1 MAGDPSSKP
10 ETGPTVAGGLL
21 APWHVGQLPEPPAP
35 GLKVWVGLLGPG
47 VVLAGTSIGSGE
59 WLFGP
64 AVSAQ
69 YGGTLLWLASI
80 SIILQVFCNLM
91 MMRYTVYCG
100 EPIIVGGLRTRPGPA
115 YWIAAYLILD
125 VASIFP
131 YNASNAAVP
140 LAAAI
145 LGHLPGESSLRLA
158 GYVMTESQLVRG
170 LGFAIFILAFVP
182 LIFGGTVYRM
192 LEKVMSIKLVLV
204 LGYLTFMALFMV
216 SPRVGWEVFTGFFR
230 FGDYPQR
237 ADTILVDRHF
247 ALTVHEQLDTYVIKG
262 TKEPTGPIIGE
273 FWINGVK
280 QPKDLSDD
288 LKAKRDALVV
298 QAQGML
304 HGDKFYFETRTES
317 GAVLAGRGTVENGWQ
332 PAEFEITTPAGEHH
346 AYAGLEDVPAEYRGT
361 LTELIAHQGCEHKS
375 LWAYFRQHG
384 RLPDLDWFTL
394 VAFAAIAG
402 SGGLANTLF
411 SNYTRDKGWG
421 MGAHVG
427 AIPSAIGGLPISLSH
442 VGEVFPIDP
451 PNLARWK
458 GWIHHIVRDQTA
470 IWMTASFIGMALPCM
485 LSLEFIRNA
494 TVAGDRVAAMTAEGI
509 AMRYPQYGGLFWTL
523 TLLCGFLV
531 LAPGQ
536 ISVGDQIARRWTDIA
551 WTASSRLKRMG
562 GTHVKY
568 VYYSILGVYAVWGL
582 FVLWRLPALDIAK
595 IGAVLG
601 NVALG
606 FSALHALYANRAL
619 LPKELQPHWLLQIG
633 VVLCGIFFIGISV
646 VVMVDVVNTLKLF

>member
-1 MAGDPSSKP
+1 MGGE
-10 ETGPTVAGGLL
+10 ETRDEDGARVAGGLL
-21 APWHVGQLPEPPAP
+21 APWHVGQLPAPPAP
-35 GLKVWVGLLGPG
+35 GWRLWIGLLGPG

-69 YGGTLLWLASI
+69 YGGTLLWLASL

-91 MMRYTVYCG
+91 MMRYTLYCG
-100 EPIIVGGLRTRPGPA
+100 EPIIVGGLRTWPGPKFWIVGYA
-115 YWIAAYLILD
+115 ILDIAAIW
-125 VASIFP
+125 P

-145 LGHLPGESSLRLA
+145 LGHLPGEASVRIASHM
-158 GYVMTESQLVRG
+158 MTETQLVRA
-170 LGFAIFILAFVP
+170 LGFVIFVLAFVP

-192 LEKVMSIKLVLV
+192 LEKIMSLKLVLV

-237 ADTILVDRHF
+237 ADTIIVDRHF
-247 ALTVHEQLDTYVIKG
+247 ALMVRDRDDTYLIKG
-262 TKEPTGPIIGE
+262 TREPTGSIIGE
-273 FWINGVK
+273 FRVNGVV
-280 QPKDLSDD
+280 QGNDLSKE
-288 LKAKRDALVV
+288 LKSRRDTLVV
-298 QAQGML
+298 QAEEML
-304 HGDKFYFETRTES
+304 RPGEFFFETQTSS
-317 GAVLAGRGTVENGWQ
+317 GAVLSGRGTIDDGWQ
-332 PAEFEITTPAGEHH
+332 PTELTVTTADGERHVH
-346 AYAGLEDVPAEYRGT
+346 GRVDEVPEEYRKT
-361 LTELIAHQGCEHKS
+361 LMELVAHQGVEHKS
-375 LWAYFRQHG
+375 LFTYFRQHG

-394 VAFAAIAG
+394 AAFAAIAG

-421 MGAHVG
+421 MGARVG

-442 VGEVFPIDP
+442 VGEVFPVDA
-451 PNLARWK
+451 PNMQRWK
-458 GWIHHIVRDQTA
+458 GWIRHIVRDQTA
-470 IWMTASFIGMALPCM
+470 IWMTASFVGMALPCM

-509 AMRYPQYGGLFWTL
+509 SLRYPEYGGLFWTL
-523 TLLCGFLV
+523 TLFCGFLV

-536 ISVGDQIARRWTDIA
+536 ISVGDQIARRWTDNL
-551 WTASSRLKRMG
+551 WTASRRVKRMG
-562 GTHVKY
+562 GTRVKY
-568 VYYSILGVYAVWGL
+568 LYYSILAMYAVWGL
-582 FVLWRLPALDIAK
+582 IVLWQFPALQIAK

-619 LPKELQPHWLLQIG
+619 LPRELQPHWFLQIG
-633 VVLCGIFFIGISV
+633 VVLCGIFFLGISV
-646 VVMVDVVNTLKLF
+646 VVVLTL

>member
-1 MAGDPSSKP
+1 MFADSTPKPDPSAR
-10 ETGPTVAGGLL
+10 VAGGLL
-21 APWHVGQLPEPPAP
+21 APWHVGQLPPAPAP
-35 GLKVWVGLLGPG
+35 GWRLWIGLLGPG

-69 YGGTLLWLASI
+69 YGGTLLWLASL

-91 MMRYTVYCG
+91 MMRYTLYCG
-100 EPIIVGGLRTRPGPA
+100 EPIIVGGLRTWPGPGF
-115 YWIAAYLILD
+115 WIAGYAILD
-125 VASIFP
+125 IASIWP

-145 LGHLPGESSLRLA
+145 LGHLPGESTLRIA
-158 GYVMTESQLVRG
+158 GHLMSETQLVRA

-192 LEKVMSIKLVLV
+192 LEKIMSLKLVLV

-216 SPRVGWEVFTGFFR
+216 SPRVGWEVVTGFFR
-230 FGDYPQR
+230 FGNYPQR

-247 ALTVHEQLDTYVIKG
+247 ALMVEEGNTTYLIKG
-262 TKEPTGPIIGE
+262 TREPTGTIIGD
-273 FWINGVK
+273 FQVNGEAK
-280 QPKDLSDD
+280 KKDLSEE
-288 LKAKRDALVV
+288 LKAKRDALT
-298 QAQGML
+298 ARAEGML
-304 HGDKFYFETRTES
+304 RSGEFFFETRTEA
-317 GAVLAGRGTVENGWQ
+317 GATLSAHGTADDGWH
-332 PAEFEITTPAGEHH
+332 PAEFTVTTPEGKKHE
-346 AYAGLEDVPAEYRGT
+346 YQKLDDVPKEYRST
-361 LTELIAHQGCEHKS
+361 LSELIIHEGVEHKS

-384 RLPDLDWFTL
+384 ELPHLDWFTL

-421 MGAHVG
+421 MGARVG

-442 VGEVFPIDP
+442 VGEVFPMDAE
-451 PNLARWK
+451 NLRKWK
-458 GWIHHIVRDQTA
+458 GWIRHIVRDQTA
-470 IWMTASFIGMALPCM
+470 IWMAASFIGMALPCM
-485 LSLEFIRNA
+485 LSLQFIRNA

-509 AMRYPQYGGLFWTL
+509 AMRYPEYGGLFWTL

-536 ISVGDQIARRWTDIA
+536 ISVGDQIARRWTDII
-551 WTASSRLKRMG
+551 WTASSRIQRMG

-568 VYYSILGVYAVWGL
+568 VYYSILVLYAFWGL

-595 IGAVLG
+595 VGAVLG

-606 FSALHALYANRAL
+606 FSALHSLYTNRVL
-619 LPKELQPHWLLQIG
+619 LPKQLQPHWFLQIG
-633 VVLCGIFFIGISV
+633 VVLCGIFFIGISFV
-646 VVMVDVVNTLKLF
+646 VVADILNTIVS

>member
-1 MAGDPSSKP
+1 MPDDSTTNRGD
-10 ETGPTVAGGLL
+10 EPTVQGGLL
-21 APWHVGQLPEPPAP
+21 APWHVGELPPAP
-35 GLKVWVGLLGPG
+35 APGWRLWIGLLGPG

-100 EPIIVGGLRTRPGPA
+100 EPIIVGGLRTRPGPGF
-115 YWIAAYLILD
+115 WIAVYAILD
-125 VASIFP
+125 LASIWP

-145 LGHLPGESSLRLA
+145 LGHLPGDSTTRLA
-158 GYVMTESQLVRG
+158 GFVMTESQLVRG
-170 LGFAIFILAFVP
+170 LGFAVFVLAFVP

-192 LEKVMSIKLVLV
+192 LEKIMSIKLVLV

-247 ALTVHEQLDTYVIKG
+247 ALTIEEGDTTYVIKG
-262 TKEPTGPIIGE
+262 TKEPAGTIIGD
-273 FWINGVK
+273 FRVNGDVK
-280 QPKDLSDD
+280 KKDLSPE
-288 LKAKRDALVV
+288 LLAKRDELTTRAV
-298 QAQGML
+298 AML
-304 HGDKFYFETRTES
+304 RPGEFFFRTRTET
-317 GAVLAGRGTVENGWQ
+317 GAVLEARGVADDGWTATELAVTSPDGQ
-332 PAEFEITTPAGEHH
+332 RREFRALDE
-346 AYAGLEDVPAEYRGT
+346 VPAEYRDQ
-361 LTELIAHQGCEHKS
+361 LSELIKHEGVEHKS
-375 LWAYFRQHG
+375 LVGYVSRYG
-384 RLPDLDWFTL
+384 TLPQLDWFTL

-411 SNYTRDKGWG
+411 SNYARDKGWG
-421 MGAHVG
+421 MGARVG
-427 AIPSAIGGLPISLSH
+427 AIPSAIGGLPIALSH
-442 VGEVFPIDP
+442 VGEVFPLDAT
-451 PNLARWK
+451 NLARWK
-458 GWIHHIVRDQTA
+458 AWIRHIIRDQTV
-470 IWMTASFIGMALPCM
+470 IWMTASFVGMALPCM
-485 LSLEFIRNA
+485 LSLQFIRNA

-509 AMRYPQYGGLFWTL
+509 ALRYPEYGGLFWTL

-536 ISVGDQIARRWTDIA
+536 VSVGDQIARRWTDII
-551 WTASSRLKRMG
+551 WTASSRARRIG
-562 GTHVKY
+562 TTHVTY
-568 VYYSILGVYAVWGL
+568 VYYSIMGLYACWGL

-606 FSALHALYANRAL
+606 FSALHAWYANRAL
-619 LPKELQPHWLLQIG
+619 LPKQLQPHPLLQVG
-633 VVLCGIFFIGISV
+633 VLLCGIFFIGISMV
-646 VVMVDVVNTLKLF
+646 VIVDVINTIVL